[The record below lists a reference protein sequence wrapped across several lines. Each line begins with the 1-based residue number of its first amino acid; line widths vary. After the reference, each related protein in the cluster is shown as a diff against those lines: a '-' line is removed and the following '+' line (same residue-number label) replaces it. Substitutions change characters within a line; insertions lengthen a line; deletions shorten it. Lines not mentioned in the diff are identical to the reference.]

1 MKRIE
6 YVEITNESEEVAYE
20 AILINQIRPK
30 YNVQFKDEGDF
41 NVKIPEFNWDIFEWE
56 YNGQLDWFKKKKMG
70 WLIA

>member
-30 YNVQFKDEGDF
+30 CNVQFKDEGDF
-41 NVKIPEFNWDIFEWE
+41 NVKIPEFNGDIFECCKRKTCS
-56 YNGQLDWFKKKKMG
+56 FH
-70 WLIA
+70 